1 MAQAVPKDIQER
13 YEKLK
18 ESVQHYRMQYHVYD
32 KEEISAAA
40 LDSLKEEL
48 VQIEKE
54 YPSLVTPDS
63 PSQRVAG
70 AALPQFKKVKHEIA
84 QWSFN
89 DAFSEDDIRA
99 FDARVRRELRKAPA
113 KANYQGPS
121 FISDI
126 KDGPLEPTYTCE
138 LKIDGLKVVL
148 TYEKGLLVTAATR
161 GDGVVG
167 EDVTHN
173 VRTIDSVPL
182 KLTRPVDC
190 IVEGEIWMSEKEL
203 ARINKARAK
212 EGEPLFAN
220 PRNAA
225 AGSIRQL
232 DPRVAAARG
241 LDTFI
246 YDVAKTNEPLG
257 QTQFEELEY
266 LRKLGFKVNSH
277 FELAGTIEEVIEY
290 WQKWKAKNKSLGY
303 WIDGVVVKVNEHA
316 LQERLGYT
324 GKAPRFAIAFKFPA
338 EQVTTVVEDIVLQVG
353 RTGVLTPVAHL
364 RPVSVA
370 GSTVSRAT
378 LHNEDEI
385 KRLDVRLGDTVILQ
399 KAGDVIPDIVQVLT
413 ELRPKGSK
421 PYTWPT
427 HVAECGGDGSIERVP
442 GQAAW
447 RCVYKNSFAQQ
458 RRVLRYFA
466 SKGALNI
473 EGLGPST
480 VDALME
486 KGLLTH
492 FDDFFTLE
500 EGDLLTLEGFADKSA
515 SKLVD
520 SIKKTAKNVP
530 LARFITGLSIPQVGE
545 ETAIL
550 LAQTF
555 KTVDDIAAASTAEL
569 EDIKGIG
576 DVVARAIYDWF
587 HLSENKK
594 LIERLKKHI
603 KIENPDF
610 MARSDLAMLPL
621 AGKTFVLTGTM
632 AAMTRDEAKERLRK
646 LGADVSSSVSKKT
659 YAVVA
664 GEEAGSKLEKAEE
677 LGVTVLTEEEF
688 LKLVA

>member
-1 MAQAVPKDIQER
+1 MIPKDILER

-18 ESVQHYRMQYHVYD
+18 ESVQHYRRQYHVYD
-32 KEEISAAA
+32 IEEISPEA

-48 VQIEKE
+48 VHIEKE
-54 YPSLVTPDS
+54 YPQLVTPDS

-70 AALPQFKKVKHEIA
+70 TALPQFKKVKHQIA
-84 QWSFN
+84 QWSFA
-89 DAFSEDDIRA
+89 DAFTEEDIHA
-99 FDARVRRELRKAPA
+99 FDTRVKRELRKAPA
-113 KANYQGPS
+113 KGRDEHDPNFLLQDFAKFSYV
-121 FISDI
+121 
-126 KDGPLEPTYTCE
+126 TE

-148 TYEKGLLVTAATR
+148 TYEKGMLVTAATR

-182 KLTRPVDC
+182 RLTRPVDV
-190 IVEGEIWMSEKEL
+190 IVEGEIWMSEQALKKVNDE
-203 ARINKARAK
+203 RKKND
-212 EGEPLFAN
+212 EPLFAN

-232 DPRVAAARG
+232 DPKIAASRG

-246 YDVAKTNEPLG
+246 YDVAKTSEALPP
-257 QTQFEELEY
+257 TQYEELEY
-266 LRKLGFKVNSH
+266 LRGLGFKVNSH
-277 FELAGTIEEVIEY
+277 FELAGSIEEVIEY
-290 WQKWKAKNKSLGY
+290 WNKWKTKNKSLGY
-303 WIDGVVVKVNEHA
+303 WIDGIVVKVNEHE

-385 KRLDVRLGDTVILQ
+385 KRLDVRVGDTVILQ
-399 KAGDVIPDIVQVLT
+399 KAGDVIPDIVKVLD

-421 PYTWPT
+421 PYKWPT

-447 RCVYKNSFAQQ
+447 RCVYRNSFAQQ
-458 RRVLRYFA
+458 RRVMRHFA

-492 FDDFFTLE
+492 FDDFFTLK
-500 EGDLLTLEGFADKSA
+500 EGDLLTLEGFAEVSA
-515 SKLVD
+515 KKLLV
-520 SIKKTAKNVP
+520 SIERVAQGTT

-550 LAQTF
+550 LSQTF
-555 KTVDDIAAASTAEL
+555 KTIDDLADTNIEKL
-569 EDIKGIG
+569 EGIKGIG

-587 HLSENKK
+587 HLNENKK
-594 LIERLKKHI
+594 LVERLKKHI

-610 MARSDLAMLPL
+610 AIGQKLDSLPL

-632 AAMTRDEAKERLRK
+632 ESMSRDEAKEKLRK

-664 GEEAGSKLEKAEE
+664 GEEAGSKLDKAQE
-677 LGVTVLTEEEF
+677 LGVTVLNEEEF
-688 LKLVA
+688 LKLLA